1 MSPFLCVRRPGL
13 VWLGFWISGSLT
25 SYHCMTWVGKNL
37 LSLTRLYLHD
47 SDTFGFGLSIQ
58 SSRTVSFTPRPCECL
73 VGKRAKERAKK
84 TEATVSCNLIT
95 EVTFPTQLCCFASWK
110 HADTLYKM
118 AGDSIGHTSQQA
130 RLTGNHLWSPYT
142 LADFLLLITLWGS
155 LRIFTL

>member
-1 MSPFLCVRRPGL
+1 
-13 VWLGFWISGSLT
+13 
-25 SYHCMTWVGKNL
+25 MTWVGKNL

-58 SSRTVSFTPRPCECL
+58 SSRTVSFSPRPCECL
-73 VGKRAKERAKK
+73 IGKRAKERSKK

-110 HADTLYKM
+110 HANTLYKM
-118 AGDSIGHTSQQA
+118 AGDSIGHTSQQV
-130 RLTGNHLWSPYT
+130 RLTGSHLWPPYT